1 MSEVRDVFDE
11 THRRVAASGEPVTA
25 ALLSRI
31 LGEMEAEEDER
42 HRRAMAR
49 ARWKNLRQALLLFA
63 PAAALLLLAVLLTNA
78 LCR

>member
-1 MSEVRDVFDE
+1 MSHAFVV
-11 THRRVAASGEPVTA
+11 
-25 ALLSRI
+25 
-31 LGEMEAEEDER
+31 
-42 HRRAMAR
+42 AR

>member
-1 MSEVRDVFDE
+1 
-11 THRRVAASGEPVTA
+11 
-25 ALLSRI
+25 
-31 LGEMEAEEDER
+31 MEAEEDER